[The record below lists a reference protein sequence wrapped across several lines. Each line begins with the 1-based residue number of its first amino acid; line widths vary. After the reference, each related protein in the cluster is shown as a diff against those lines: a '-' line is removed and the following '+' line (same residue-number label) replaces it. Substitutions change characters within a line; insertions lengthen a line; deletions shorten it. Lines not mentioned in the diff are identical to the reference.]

1 MTASITPCSKSSA
14 AKRLR
19 AALAAGA
26 VCLLVPLAAW
36 ADATFGQVEVVPSE
50 EGYVVNADID
60 LDLNPRLVEAVN
72 RGVSLYFT
80 AEFLIE
86 RDRWYWF
93 DAVLAERTLNYRL
106 SYNALTRSYRLSV
119 GSLHQSFESLEAAVR
134 TMIRIRNWQIAPV
147 NALEVGT
154 SYNASLRFQL
164 DTSLLPKPFQV
175 TAFGSRDWDLGTDWL
190 RWTFLAG
197 APK

>member
-86 RDRWYWF
+86 RDRWYWL

-147 NALEVGT
+147 SALEVGT

-175 TAFGSRDWDLGTDWL
+175 TAFGSRDWNLGTDWL

>member
-14 AKRLR
+14 VKRLR

-147 NALEVGT
+147 SAFEVGT

-175 TAFGSRDWDLGTDWL
+175 TAFGSRDWNLGTDWL